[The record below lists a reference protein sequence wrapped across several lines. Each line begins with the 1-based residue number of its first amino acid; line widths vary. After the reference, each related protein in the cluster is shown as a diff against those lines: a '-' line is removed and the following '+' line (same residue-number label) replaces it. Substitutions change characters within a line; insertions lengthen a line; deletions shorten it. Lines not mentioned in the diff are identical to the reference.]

1 MKNNLEHGI
10 KESLKEYE
18 MPYDASAWDAL
29 SKKLDQT
36 MPTTPNSNWKW
47 YLGGAASVAIIV
59 STITLWPN
67 DNSISETKKGSTK
80 NEIINKT
87 NDSKISS
94 ENTGNV
100 NSELESNG
108 TTSSTINGSEN
119 STVQRNVNNI
129 SHSNGNETQVNS
141 LGELINPL
149 KNVVSANVNETNVSD
164 EIINSPTFKKIKVDA
179 IANVCSGE
187 KVTIENTN
195 NSNLILVDPNGTQT
209 SIKADNT
216 YNFNP
221 TIEGKYNLGYL
232 DKGELKMI
240 QTFSVMPLPK
250 ADFITLDEQNK
261 YEKGLPT
268 VNLSATTSGTSY
280 TWELE
285 GQKGTLSGKDISVHY
300 FNKGTYDANLTVQG
314 SNGCKTSEV
323 KTITVEDDYNLLA
336 INAFDP
342 FNSNNQRNSFM
353 PLALTL
359 RNVDFR
365 LIIIDTDNGAVVY
378 ETTDAT
384 NPWTGIDKRNG
395 QMVQANKSFAWKV
408 VINNPEKGEKSE
420 YKGFVIRL

>member
-1 MKNNLEHGI
+1 MKHNLENGI

-18 MPYDASAWDAL
+18 MPYDSSAWDAL

-36 MPTTPNSNWKW
+36 MPTSPNSNWKW

-59 STITLWPN
+59 STIAFWPKE
-67 DNSISETKKGSTK
+67 NSISDSK
-80 NEIINKT
+80 NESAKNQLVNTPNKT
-87 NDSKISS
+87 NSASDKTNSDKALNESNESS
-94 ENTGNV
+94 INNDLNANNNNV
-100 NSELESNG
+100 NVARPNNG
-108 TTSSTINGSEN
+108 QTIPTDN
-119 STVQRNVNNI
+119 
-129 SHSNGNETQVNS
+129 HSNGI
-141 LGELINPL
+141 GGMINQL
-149 KNVVSANVNETNVSD
+149 NNVVSPNLNEKRDQNDIVQ
-164 EIINSPTFKKIKVDA
+164 SPTFNKVKIEA

-187 KVTIENTN
+187 KVVIENTN
-195 NSNLILVDPNGTQT
+195 KTNLILIDPNGSQSFVNSNDTR
-209 SIKADNT
+209 S
-216 YNFNP
+216 FNP
-221 TIEGKYNLGYL
+221 TIEGKYNVGYM

-240 QTFSVMPLPK
+240 QSFSVMPLPK

-261 YEKGLPT
+261 YENGLPT
-268 VNLSATTSGTSY
+268 VNLSATTPGISY
-280 TWELE
+280 TWDLE
-285 GQKGTLSGKDISVHY
+285 GQKGSLSGKDVSVHY
-300 FNKGTYDANLTVQG
+300 FNRGTYEVNLTVQG
-314 SNGCKTSEV
+314 SNGCKSSEL
-323 KTITVEDDYNLLA
+323 KTISVEDDYNLLA

-365 LIIIDTDNGAVVY
+365 LIIIDTDNGAVVF

-408 VINNPEKGEKSE
+408 IINNPEKGEKSE